1 MPLDHCLFKNTIR
14 TSRSHLCHI
23 QKVETR
29 RSGWSLA
36 EVGRSSK
43 AEGEKVPLI
52 LHFTLSK
59 YFGFL
64 LSVQTFT
71 NYLKVYLRNSASQLQ
86 TGNSRR

>member
-1 MPLDHCLFKNTIR
+1 MNDEF
-14 TSRSHLCHI
+14 

-29 RSGWSLA
+29 GSGWSLA
-36 EVGRSSK
+36 EVGRSAK
-43 AEGEKVPLI
+43 AEGKKVSLI
-52 LHFTLSK
+52 LHFAFSN
-59 YFGFL
+59 FFVSP